1 VCLGCGCLCA
11 SRLHARPGLARNGTF
26 NLAAVPSSSTSLLPC
41 KLQPVQVSRLMP
53 LPMQGQRLSAALIL
67 AIIQCCLVPACLCCC
82 PASVMSACLPPS
94 FLPPS
99 FLLPYL
105 AQTQALP
112 QVAHVLQLERWLME
126 GAYNKVLAASKAS
139 MASDLHATLIGQLTS
154 TVK

>member
-1 VCLGCGCLCA
+1 
-11 SRLHARPGLARNGTF
+11 
-26 NLAAVPSSSTSLLPC
+26 
-41 KLQPVQVSRLMP
+41 
-53 LPMQGQRLSAALIL
+53 
-67 AIIQCCLVPACLCCC
+67 
-82 PASVMSACLPPS
+82 MSACLPPS